1 MLNRKLC
8 LLLTLLTMAASPA
21 AFASPVS
28 WTAWNACTPS
38 SGSVTGTMG
47 GVGVTYTG
55 EIAFCRQSGVGNF
68 NYFIPT
74 STYTSATVSNAP
86 TDGGMIAISG
96 TPATHTFTF
105 ASPVTNLVLSEV
117 SLGQS
122 GLPVTY
128 NFSDS
133 FTILSCG
140 PNGVYGGGCITQS
153 GNSMIGHEG
162 DGTIEFAGTLSSL
175 SFTVTGSEFWN
186 GFTIGTVGGTSPVPE
201 PSTLILLGTGLA
213 GLASLVRTAKGKLP
227 F

>member
-8 LLLTLLTMAASPA
+8 LLLTLLATAASPA
-21 AFASPVS
+21 AFAGPIS
-28 WTAWNACTPS
+28 WTVWNACTPS
-38 SGSVTGTMG
+38 SGSATGTMG

-55 EIAFCRQSGVGNF
+55 EIAFCHQSGVGNF

-96 TPATHTFTF
+96 TTATHTFTF
-105 ASPVTNLVLSEV
+105 ASPVTNLVFSEV
-117 SLGQS
+117 SLGQPS
-122 GLPVTY
+122 VPVTY
-128 NFSDS
+128 NFSDP

-162 DGTIEFAGTLSSL
+162 DGTIEFAGTLSTL
-175 SFTVTGSEFWN
+175 SFTVTGSEYWN
-186 GFTIGTVGGTSPVPE
+186 GFTIGTPGGSAPGPVPE
-201 PSTLILLGTGLA
+201 PSTFVLLGTGLA
-213 GLASLVRTAKGKLP
+213 GLLGAARRKLSL
-227 F
+227 